1 MKDSY
6 QGRILLN
13 IHKKERVFMKDR
25 KIENKIYDFS
35 LLYKDKTTEKY
46 FQLSENT
53 IKDLGLSQICEMA
66 IDDKEE
72 RKFLLEKMAQM
83 NINYKDIIYRQEI
96 FNDLYQN
103 DELVKKM
110 SDALL
115 SLKTLS
121 DLQKYRVNC
130 PNEKQNIWTMIN
142 YLKELEVYIDAMET
156 LMHSF
161 DCCQLHSSG
170 LTFLK
175 EMIEAIY
182 KESGFTI
189 LKSDI
194 KRLTDDVSKIKSL
207 TLGVNLDENLNPLE
221 VIMTSINE
229 NKVPDNIGIMN
240 GFMEFVRKSAAVN
253 NGDFKL
259 VYGMKKT
266 PLTERDSIM
275 LDLTQR
281 IEKVLGSM
289 VRKIQKTLAQY
300 VDLRGYQ
307 ILKIVPELKMYINIV
322 GMLKKLQYAGFSITM
337 PNITIEDK
345 GKLMMNGVYNIRLA
359 LNMRSNEKL
368 NSSSD

>member
-1 MKDSY
+1 
-6 QGRILLN
+6 
-13 IHKKERVFMKDR
+13 MKDR

-229 NKVPDNIGIMN
+229 NKVPDNVGIMN